1 MVLSSESQSFM
12 ERELLEKIRQL
23 MKFIREAVEELKKVS
38 WLTRPQMIAS
48 TWFVVLLVIVFSVFV
63 GVLDFVIM
71 NSFHFFI
78 S

>member
-1 MVLSSESQSFM
+1 MRRLIV
-12 ERELLEKIRQL
+12 EKIRQFL
-23 MKFIREAVEELKKVS
+23 KFVREAVEELKKVS

-48 TWFVVLLVIVFSVFV
+48 TWFVILLVIVFSVFV
-63 GVLDFVIM
+63 GVLDFLIM